1 MQEKRMPELRVI
13 SVSELSFI
21 DRGWSRGYAHVA
33 LPETPPGTPGYIDFG
48 PLLLFAAEEVD
59 AGEGFAKHL
68 HREIESLT
76 IMLEG
81 AFIHEDT
88 TGERGRI
95 GSSEVAVMSAGT
107 GIEHSEWVEPPNKV
121 RVVTIWLRPAV
132 PGQPPQFV
140 ARGYPNEVRKNQ
152 LITVASGRNDA
163 PAEALPIRQDASLLI
178 AVLSTHGEV
187 TYTLEPGRR
196 TYMVG
201 AQGAI
206 EVNGRAA
213 NAGERVIAS
222 GSGILQVRALAPTEL
237 VVLDVV

>member
-1 MQEKRMPELRVI
+1 L
-13 SVSELSFI
+13 
-21 DRGWSRGYAHVA
+21 
-33 LPETPPGTPGYIDFG
+33 GTT
-48 PLLLFAAEEVD
+48 
-59 AGEGFAKHL
+59 
-68 HREIESLT
+68 S
-76 IMLEG
+76 
-81 AFIHEDT
+81 
-88 TGERGRI
+88 
-95 GSSEVAVMSAGT
+95 
-107 GIEHSEWVEPPNKV
+107 
-121 RVVTIWLRPAV
+121 
-132 PGQPPQFV
+132 
-140 ARGYPNEVRKNQ
+140 
-152 LITVASGRNDA
+152 ASGRNDA